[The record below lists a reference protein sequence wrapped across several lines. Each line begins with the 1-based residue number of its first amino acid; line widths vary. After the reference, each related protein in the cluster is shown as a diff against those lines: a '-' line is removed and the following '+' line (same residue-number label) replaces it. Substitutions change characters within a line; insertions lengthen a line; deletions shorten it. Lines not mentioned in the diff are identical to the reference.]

1 MNMVNILLHLT
12 MHEIYMQIS
21 SLSASADMMPVFRIR
36 KIKTSL
42 PAFSIP
48 SLFLILECTKPKLEN
63 TRSML
68 ALELMAVSSPV
79 M

>member
-1 MNMVNILLHLT
+1 MNMVNILLHLP

-21 SLSASADMMPVFRIR
+21 SLSASADMMPVFRKR

-48 SLFLILECTKPKLEN
+48 SLFQKL
-63 TRSML
+63 TI
-68 ALELMAVSSPV
+68 
-79 M
+79 

>member
-1 MNMVNILLHLT
+1 MVNILLHLT

-21 SLSASADMMPVFRIR
+21 SLSASADMMPVFRKR

-48 SLFLILECTKPKLEN
+48 SLFQKLTIWYEIN
-63 TRSML
+63 L
-68 ALELMAVSSPV
+68 WKIQNAWKIHEFFV
-79 M
+79 